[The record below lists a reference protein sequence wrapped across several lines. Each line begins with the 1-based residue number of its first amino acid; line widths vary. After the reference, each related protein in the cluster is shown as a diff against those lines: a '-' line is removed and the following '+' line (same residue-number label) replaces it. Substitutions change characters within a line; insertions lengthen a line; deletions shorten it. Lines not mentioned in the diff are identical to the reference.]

1 MLSDKNKVRLINK
14 EIVEDNYEDFYDSWS
29 KYINDDYSNENVE
42 IIILGSFPEC
52 NEIYKQSLYYAF

>member
-1 MLSDKNKVRLINK
+1 MQINMVN
-14 EIVEDNYEDFYDSWS
+14 INYMIQQYCYHIKIKS
-29 KYINDDYSNENVE
+29 DDYSNENVE